1 MMMSSVGVF
10 CYSNSYSVHDVVHAN
25 SWPRELRG
33 ELRRRR
39 VLKRH
44 KNKVCN
50 CAFGVFVLLK
60 AI

>member
-1 MMMSSVGVF
+1 MMMSYVGLY
-10 CYSNSYSVHDVVHAN
+10 CERDVVHAN

-33 ELRRRR
+33 ELRQRR

-44 KNKVCN
+44 KNKVCH

-60 AI
+60 AVYIL